1 MDEEDLAEIR
11 DSQTLV
17 LQNEEVD
24 VTGKY
29 TGELASRSLDVDNEQ
44 ECVQSVLSYS
54 PTHSP

>member
-24 VTGKY
+24 IAGRY
-29 TGELASRSLDVDNEQ
+29 AGELASKSLDTDNEQ
-44 ECVQSVLSYS
+44 ECVQSVLGHPLS
-54 PTHSP
+54 HSS